1 MENGIVATKDKPISI
16 DNFTYLFS
24 KSSPALAGKPKILI
38 KIVST
43 FIILTK

>member
-1 MENGIVATKDKPISI
+1 MEYGIVATKDKPISI

-24 KSSPALAGKPKILI
+24 KSCPALVGKPKVII

-43 FIILTK
+43 IIILN